1 MDTAIR
7 QRVARTDASGTSGG
21 TDRPDSG
28 AIRARGIH
36 RTTRTRTAA
45 LTAGILLTTLL
56 HGAPLR
62 AQQPPIGIID
72 LYGLVRTRPEAV
84 RETLGLR
91 IGDSVPAT
99 PEASIRNLEA
109 LPGVESAS
117 LNPVCCENGRT
128 ILYVGIVEM
137 GAPTITW
144 NPEPTGAS
152 RLPDSVRAL
161 GRAFEEA
168 LWEALRQGDGTEDR
182 SAGHALMHFPQARRI
197 QEQFPAIAAG
207 NFDLLRTVLHTSA
220 EAADRALAA
229 QIIAYSRDKQAVVP
243 DLVTASRDPS
253 EAVRNNAVRALV
265 VMASAESVTVKVPPE
280 PFVALLQS
288 PVWTD
293 RNKSSLALMEL
304 TASRDSGLLAALRP
318 ARTALVEMARW
329 KSLGHAGAALTIL
342 GRMAGLSEQ
351 EIGTV
356 WNGGDREKII
366 RASQ

>member
-1 MDTAIR
+1 MK
-7 QRVARTDASGTSGG
+7 QRVARTDAPGTYGG
-21 TDRPDSG
+21 TDWPDSG
-28 AIRARGIH
+28 VIRARGIH
-36 RTTRTRTAA
+36 RATRTRTAA
-45 LTAGILLTTLL
+45 LTGGILLASLA
-56 HGAPLR
+56 GAPLR

-84 RETLGLR
+84 RGALG
-91 IGDSVPAT
+91 IQVGDSVPGSFDT
-99 PEASIRNLEA
+99 TIRNLEA
-109 LPGVESAS
+109 LPGVASAS
-117 LNPVCCENGRT
+117 LNPVCCEAGKT
-128 ILYVGIVEM
+128 ILYVGIVET
-137 GAPTITW
+137 GSPSITW
-144 NPEPTGAS
+144 NPAPSGAT
-152 RLPDSVRAL
+152 RLPDTVRAL

-197 QEQFPAIAAG
+197 QEQFPAIAAS
-207 NFDLLRTVLHTSA
+207 NLDLLRTVLHTSA
-220 EAADRALAA
+220 EAEDRALAA
-229 QIIAYSRDKQAVVP
+229 QIIAYTRDKQAVVP

-253 EAVRNNAVRALV
+253 ESVRNNAVRALV
-265 VMASAESVTVKVPPE
+265 VMASAESVTVKVPPG
-280 PFVALLQS
+280 PLVALLQS

-304 TASRDSGLLAALRP
+304 TASRDPELLAALRP

-342 GRMAGLSEQ
+342 GRMAGLTEQ

-366 RASQ
+366 RAMQ